1 MYDMAAKYDLVEVEK
16 HREDE
21 LCIKSN
27 GEEVPIEVSNRVMD
41 VLEHSIDD
49 EENVKQYKKS
59 LGDYYV
65 ERYFVLKIAL

>member
-27 GEEVPIEVSNRVMD
+27 GEEVPIEVSNRVID

-59 LGDYYV
+59 LGDYYT
-65 ERYFVLKIAL
+65 ER